1 MKNEDDHKQSMRIAI
16 DIMIH
21 SVHKPDSELRL
32 EAKGGEC
39 YSELMQVRNMTIEF
53 LNKLRKTY
61 KP

>member
-1 MKNEDDHKQSMRIAI
+1 MRIAI